1 MSRAPF
7 TLVLLRHGQST
18 WNAENLFTGWWDAPL
33 SALGEQE
40 ARESGRLMVEAGLAP
55 DVVHTSLQTRAIH
68 TADLALL
75 AMGRSWVP
83 VRRHWRLNERHYGDL
98 TGRDKAETAARFG
111 ADQVHIWRRS
121 YDTPPPPIAPDNAH
135 NPNTDRRYAALP
147 PDVLPT
153 SECLAD
159 VVARMLPYWFDAI
172 VADLAA
178 GRTVLVAAHGN
189 SLRALVKHLD
199 DIADDAISELNLPT
213 GVPLVYELD
222 PATMRPTEPGD
233 PLARSLG
240 DPAAVAAAAAAVAHQ
255 AAGSPDAETPGPTA
269 PDREAPE
276 Q

>member
-1 MSRAPF
+1 MSRARA

-40 ARESGRLMVEAGLAP
+40 ARESGRLMVEAELAP

-75 AMGRSWVP
+75 AMGLSWVP

-172 VADLAA
+172 VTDLAA

-240 DPAAVAAAAAAVAHQ
+240 DPAAVAAAAAVAQQ
-255 AAGSPDAETPGPTA
+255 AAGSPDAETRGPTA